1 MCALFELSSWTES
14 YSDAAL
20 METKEQNKK
29 VKYQYAI
36 SFQGTLQIISFT
48 ALNWNAS
55 LPNQTSFLL
64 L

>member
-29 VKYQYAI
+29 
-36 SFQGTLQIISFT
+36 S
-48 ALNWNAS
+48 
-55 LPNQTSFLL
+55 
-64 L
+64 